1 MVLSDLSRKEQKLEE
16 LEKVLN
22 KFKQGENFH
31 KFRNTARH
39 SGDRRKSRRDRGT
52 CRGHRR
58 FCRNTGRS
66 RRVAEQDIAGRLRR
80 IALQQRQF
88 RFRR

>member
-31 KFRNTARH
+31 KFRNTAIYHSFRH
-39 SGDRRKSRRDRGT
+39 NYDLYSKKLPKG
-52 CRGHRR
+52 
-58 FCRNTGRS
+58 
-66 RRVAEQDIAGRLRR
+66 
-80 IALQQRQF
+80 QRHDKK
-88 RFRR
+88 RA